1 MSLDFNIGDRVEVAE
16 QNIRGIVVFAV
27 EGMRIVIE
35 DDDAETDDNRLEFD
49 ASELRL
55 YKDWTE
61 V

>member
-1 MSLDFNIGDRVEVAE
+1 MSLDFNVGDRVEVAE